1 MQLIQPLNETHLDF
15 KCNTS
20 AHQKRLKG
28 HFCPLFEVFSG
39 CILLFFEPYRGK
51 RCLGVEI

>member
-28 HFCPLFEVFSG
+28 HFCPLFEAFSG
-39 CILLFFEPYRGK
+39 YILPLFEPKEGK
-51 RCLGVEI
+51 RRLERTF